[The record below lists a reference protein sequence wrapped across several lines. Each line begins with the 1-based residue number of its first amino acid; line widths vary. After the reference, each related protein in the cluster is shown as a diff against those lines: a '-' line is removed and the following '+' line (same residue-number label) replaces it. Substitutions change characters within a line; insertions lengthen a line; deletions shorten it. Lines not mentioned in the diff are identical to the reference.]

1 LNELLWSVLSR
12 DQRAWKPAA
21 VETKR
26 RTVRTTDTAELV
38 LRFKGEPMRVADI
51 HAACEQLLEKEVP
64 YHSLRSALSEGAKPG
79 GRFVRLGY
87 GMYRLREVA
96 KS

>member
-1 LNELLWSVLSR
+1 
-12 DQRAWKPAA
+12 
-21 VETKR
+21 
-26 RTVRTTDTAELV
+26 
-38 LRFKGEPMRVADI
+38 
-51 HAACEQLLEKEVP
+51 VP